1 MSIVRLAAFAL
12 AVTASLA
19 GAQGTFT
26 NFESGH
32 VRPLALSPAG
42 DRLFA
47 VNTPDNRLEIYDV
60 TAGGLSLAAEV
71 SVGLEPV
78 AVATRTNGAGHTEA
92 WVVNHLSDSV
102 SVVDVN
108 PTTPALSR
116 VTRTLLVGDEP
127 RDIVFAGTGGGRAF
141 ITTAHRGQQRTDPSI
156 AGVWDVNNPADPQLT
171 TAGVGR
177 ADVWVFDA
185 TNPGNTPGGV
195 PLSVVKLFA
204 DTPRALAVSP
214 NGATVYAAAFHSGNQ
229 TTTITEPAVTN
240 NGGLPPNPPGSTPG
254 RPNTGLIVKFNGTNW
269 VDEINRNWSA
279 EVPFALPDKDVFLI
293 DANANP
299 PALAAG
305 TNFVQHVG
313 TVLFNMVVRPTNGN
327 VYVSNTDALNQV
339 RFEPNVR
346 GHLVE
351 SRVTVINGV
360 AATPH
365 HLNPHINYAV
375 DPGPPSEVNQSLAFP
390 TGMAFSADGNTLF
403 VAGFGSGKIGA
414 FDASDLEA
422 GVITEQ
428 QTTVG
433 LGPSGIV
440 LDAAHDRLYVMNR
453 IDHTISIVS
462 NASSASRSVT
472 ATVPLRFDPSPAAAK
487 NGRKFLYDAH
497 VSGHGDNACAS
508 CHIFGD
514 FDSLAWDLGDP
525 FGTVVNNPNPFRLQ
539 ISQTHTFH
547 PMKGPMTTQTLR
559 GMANDGPMH
568 WRGDRTAGNDP
579 GGDPLDEDGAF
590 KKFNP
595 AFVSLLGAGSQLSAA
610 DMQAFTD
617 FILTVQLPP
626 NPLKSL
632 DNTLNAAQSAGSTFY
647 FNTTVDTQKCNTCHV
662 VDVANNHFGT
672 DGFSSFEG
680 ETQEFKIPHLSNLY
694 QKIGMFGFPNNVP
707 NSPGTGFQGDQVR
720 GFGFLHDGSIST
732 VFIFLH
738 AQVFNFSNDTQRR
751 NVESFAL
758 AMDTGLRPIVG
769 QQVSIGPASLNDAAT
784 NGRINLLLAQAD
796 AGNCDVVVKANIN
809 NEARG
814 AVYLGSGNFRTD
826 RNTDPVISKA
836 ALIALA
842 GAANQ
847 EQTFTA
853 VPSGQGTRIGIDRD
867 LDTYYDRTEIDA
879 GSDPANAASIPG
891 ATTTTTTTSTTTTT
905 TTSLPSP
912 VVLIG
917 GRSLTLKDD
926 DSPPIDLKKRK
937 ISFKANT
944 KLDPPANRIVLPAS
958 GGPGDP
964 RVGGATLAVYNSN
977 PAPGSPTDTV
987 VVSLAAAN
995 WKATGTSTLKS
1006 YVYKNTDPN
1015 GPIKSVTVKPDS
1027 ISITGGKPNWTYTL
1041 NEPQQGRVA
1050 VHLSLGSSAG
1060 WCADVPA
1067 KLSGNPP
1074 STVKTDKVDSFTGQP
1089 KTPPPAACPTPKQ

>member
-1 MSIVRLAAFAL
+1 RERRDAVPPDGRATLRRRVEAEARLMIRRHLGRHLAGDRIHHVERTPEDGGVGLDPADARDGHVGPGERGEDACLAGEVVARKDLEARGLEARDQPLAPPVAVPEREQERLVREPRRRLRHLRDRDVGADARVKPRAEAARKLADVALGHEHAPVPRRPHASCQVGSRRAGSRRCEILLWPKGGLGNDTRPPREGPRMSIVRLAAFAL

-102 SVVDVN
+102 SIVDVN

-497 VSGHGDNACAS
+497 VSGHGDNACA
-508 CHIFGD
+508 
-514 FDSLAWDLGDP
+514 
-525 FGTVVNNPNPFRLQ
+525 
-539 ISQTHTFH
+539 
-547 PMKGPMTTQTLR
+547 
-559 GMANDGPMH
+559 
-568 WRGDRTAGNDP
+568 
-579 GGDPLDEDGAF
+579 
-590 KKFNP
+590 
-595 AFVSLLGAGSQLSAA
+595 
-610 DMQAFTD
+610 
-617 FILTVQLPP
+617 
-626 NPLKSL
+626 
-632 DNTLNAAQSAGSTFY
+632 
-647 FNTTVDTQKCNTCHV
+647 
-662 VDVANNHFGT
+662 
-672 DGFSSFEG
+672 
-680 ETQEFKIPHLSNLY
+680 
-694 QKIGMFGFPNNVP
+694 
-707 NSPGTGFQGDQVR
+707 
-720 GFGFLHDGSIST
+720 
-732 VFIFLH
+732 
-738 AQVFNFSNDTQRR
+738 
-751 NVESFAL
+751 
-758 AMDTGLRPIVG
+758 
-769 QQVSIGPASLNDAAT
+769 
-784 NGRINLLLAQAD
+784 
-796 AGNCDVVVKANIN
+796 
-809 NEARG
+809 
-814 AVYLGSGNFRTD
+814 
-826 RNTDPVISKA
+826 
-836 ALIALA
+836 
-842 GAANQ
+842 
-847 EQTFTA
+847 
-853 VPSGQGTRIGIDRD
+853 
-867 LDTYYDRTEIDA
+867 
-879 GSDPANAASIPG
+879 
-891 ATTTTTTTSTTTTT
+891 
-905 TTSLPSP
+905 
-912 VVLIG
+912 
-917 GRSLTLKDD
+917 
-926 DSPPIDLKKRK
+926 
-937 ISFKANT
+937 
-944 KLDPPANRIVLPAS
+944 
-958 GGPGDP
+958 
-964 RVGGATLAVYNSN
+964 
-977 PAPGSPTDTV
+977 
-987 VVSLAAAN
+987 
-995 WKATGTSTLKS
+995 
-1006 YVYKNTDPN
+1006 
-1015 GPIKSVTVKPDS
+1015 
-1027 ISITGGKPNWTYTL
+1027 
-1041 NEPQQGRVA
+1041 
-1050 VHLSLGSSAG
+1050 
-1060 WCADVPA
+1060 
-1067 KLSGNPP
+1067 
-1074 STVKTDKVDSFTGQP
+1074 
-1089 KTPPPAACPTPKQ
+1089 